1 MKLVLK
7 LISAFSFS
15 ISLFT
20 TAWADSF
27 PDGPM
32 TMVIPVAPGDGFD
45 VAARL
50 MSRKLSEILNVS
62 VVVNNKPGAGGV
74 VATEYVVNAPKDG
87 KTILLAINPSLTFK
101 KVLEPE
107 VTKYDPVADLTS
119 LGMAEITPS
128 ILVVR
133 SDAPFNDFHEMI
145 AFAKA
150 NPGKFRI
157 GTAGQ
162 GSIGSFCVDVINAL
176 THADLMTVPFKGSAP
191 ALTALR
197 GGHIE
202 GVVASLGSVST
213 NLKGGYVK
221 GIAISS
227 TFSEFPAIPTL
238 GSLGYKQEL
247 IDVWTAF
254 FAPAGIPDNAI
265 AKLVPALKIV
275 INDPSI
281 SAQLASYG
289 IMHTYREPSDVPI
302 MVKKEILLVEK
313 LAKEAGLIN

>member
-1 MKLVLK
+1 MKLVFK
-7 LISAFSFS
+7 LVTAVLFSL
-15 ISLFT
+15 SLFT
-20 TAWADSF
+20 TAWANSF
-27 PDGPM
+27 PDGPV
-32 TMVIPVAPGDGFD
+32 TIVIPVAPGDGFD

-74 VATEYVVNAPKDG
+74 IATEYVVNAPKDG
-87 KTILLAINPSLTFK
+87 KTILLGINPSLTFK

-133 SDAPFNDFHEMI
+133 SDAPFNDFGEMI

-150 NPGKFRI
+150 HPGEFRI

-162 GSIGSFCVDVINAL
+162 GSIGSFCVAVINAL
-176 THADLMTVPFKGSAP
+176 TQADLLTVPFKGSAP
-191 ALTALR
+191 AVTALR

-202 GVVASLGSVST
+202 GVIASLGSVSP
-213 NLKGGYVK
+213 NLKGGHVK

-227 TFSEFPAIPTL
+227 AFSEFPTIPTL

-254 FAPAGIPDNAI
+254 FAPAGIPENAI
-265 AKLVPALKIV
+265 SKLVPALKTV

-289 IMHTYREPSDVPI
+289 IVHTYREPSDVP
-302 MVKKEILLVEK
+302 VLVQEERLLVEK
-313 LAKEAGLIN
+313 LAKQAGLIK